1 MNNLQSLS
9 LNPAYIAP
17 SAWWQH
23 VPIAHWLVCELRP
36 QKIVELGTHY
46 GVSFFSFCEA
56 AQAFSPDTFVYAVD
70 TWEGDEHS
78 GHYEEDVYAQLFDHW
93 SHVHRLRSRL
103 IRSTFDDAAQ
113 YFEANS
119 IDLLHIDGLHTYEAV
134 KHDYDLWSPKMKQ
147 DSLIL
152 FHDINVRERGFGV
165 WKLWDEIKS
174 VNRTYEVAN
183 GHGLGILVRGEAMAA
198 KLEAFSTVLS
208 SLTAKG
214 VLLEKLAVLT
224 PGGSFGLPPKTEL
237 ERIKAMVEEVQ
248 LEASQAKAEAEEY
261 KGKLEQFKAE
271 ATQVRADASQ
281 AKTEAERFKATLKH
295 FEAEASQAKAKAEK
309 FKATLEQF
317 EAEASE
323 AKAETLVAQAHAQ
336 SAHSEAEE
344 LRTANQGLLEQ
355 LHEKGKALDSLK
367 AELIA
372 ATNQYQHINFLHTEI
387 VNSRSW
393 RLGHGPRRRLADFV
407 KASLFRPGWLRK
419 AQGDPVSSATWIGN
433 FYRSDALI
441 PFSLKRQFKEAV
453 YDNFGGLLAGL
464 PSYQLYLQHKGKPT
478 VQIKTPEAADAWT
491 LEQYRSIFSSQAEL
505 EYDLFLQGDQY
516 LTFPESVDAPITT
529 AIVVLH
535 NKAALTFRCLQSLS
549 RQLGVDLK
557 LIIVDNA
564 STDSTD
570 LLLSR
575 LKGSVTIIRNSENLH
590 FLRACNQAFSNVC
603 EHSQSVS
610 LINNDAV
617 LEPMALH
624 NAMQTLERFPSVG
637 AVTGMISHPD
647 GRLQEAGSVIFNDA
661 SCRGVG
667 RRSDPMYPL
676 WNIRRPVDY
685 GSGCLM
691 IIRSEVLA
699 QLKGFDEAYAPAY
712 YEETDLSLRIQD
724 LGMQVLYEPS
734 CRATH
739 VEFASSKGGFDA
751 VRPLMESH
759 RLLLLRKHARR
770 LKRHLDGATFIE
782 TDPRH
787 LLLNH
792 SENIRILWI
801 DDQPPRANLGSGFGR
816 LECILKSLADGGC
829 WLTLFATNG
838 LMGPFDQRLSSD
850 YELLAGGSEE
860 LSELLA
866 ERSGFYTHICASR
879 RHNILLL
886 TDLVESLGQPRPLVV
901 ADIESL
907 FSIRDWSRD
916 YFKATGQVLE
926 KVEPGSV
933 PGLQA
938 EIESLSHF
946 DQLLVVSEGERR
958 LIAEG
963 TRHPTWCVGHRF
975 KLVEP
980 AATFA
985 GGRGVCFLGSIL
997 DPAAPNLDSLH
1008 WLLDEILPKFIQLP
1022 GCADYPITIAGHHD
1036 SSLVKPLY
1044 EEFHK
1049 RFPSVNCVGFVKDV
1063 SRLMLDHSIFIAP
1076 TRFAAGLPHK
1086 VHQAAAHGLPIVTT
1100 PLIASQMGWVPDQD
1114 ILTAQ
1119 TGPDFALA
1127 MARLIHDPTLW
1138 NTIASGG
1145 RLRVSEE
1152 CDPKSLVEALQHAFQ
1167 FSGRL
1172 KAVSAGFKSH

>member
-9 LNPAYIAP
+9 LNPVYIAP

-23 VPIAHWLVCELRP
+23 VPISHWLVCELRP
-36 QKIVELGTHY
+36 QKIVELGSHY

-56 AQAFSPDTFVYAVD
+56 AQAFSPDTFVYAID
-70 TWEGDEHS
+70 TWEGDEHA
-78 GHYEEDVYAQLFDHW
+78 GHYEEDVYAQVLKHW

-113 YFEANS
+113 YFENNS

-134 KHDYDLWSPKMKQ
+134 KQDYETWSPKMKQ

-165 WKLWDEIKS
+165 WKLWDEIKLG
-174 VNRTYEVAN
+174 NRTYEVAN
-183 GHGLGILVRGEAMAA
+183 GQGLGILVRGEDMAA
-198 KLEAFSTVLS
+198 KLEAFPTVLS

-214 VLLEKLAVLT
+214 VLLEKLAELT
-224 PGGSFGLPPKTEL
+224 PGGSFGLPPK
-237 ERIKAMVEEVQ
+237 
-248 LEASQAKAEAEEY
+248 AE
-261 KGKLEQFKAE
+261 LEQFKSSAE
-271 ATQVRADASQ
+271 AAQVEVS
-281 AKTEAERFKATLKH
+281 H
-295 FEAEASQAKAKAEK
+295 
-309 FKATLEQF
+309 
-317 EAEASE
+317 
-323 AKAETLVAQAHAQ
+323 AKAETLEDEAHAQ
-336 SAHSEAEE
+336 SAPSEAEE
-344 LRTANQGLLEQ
+344 LRTTNQGLMEQ
-355 LHEKGKALDSLK
+355 LHEKEKTLDRLK
-367 AELIA
+367 AELMV
-372 ATNQYQHINFLHTEI
+372 ATNQYHQINILHTEI
-387 VNSRSW
+387 INSRSW
-393 RLGHGPRRRLADFV
+393 RIGNAPRRMADFV
-407 KASLFRPGWLRK
+407 KASLFRPGWLGTAK
-419 AQGDPVSSATWIGN
+419 VEPVSSATWIGN
-433 FYRSDALI
+433 FYRSDAFI
-441 PFSLKRQFKEAV
+441 PFSLKRQLKEAV
-453 YDNFGGLLAGL
+453 YDNFGGFLAGL

-478 VQIKTPEAADAWT
+478 VQKKSREAADHWT
-491 LEQYRSIFSSQAEL
+491 LEQYREIFSNQAEL
-505 EYDLFLQGDQY
+505 EYDLFLQSDQY
-516 LTFPESVDAPITT
+516 LTFAATNDAPMTT
-529 AIVVLH
+529 AVVVLY
-535 NKAALTFRCLQSLS
+535 NKAALTYRCLKSLS
-549 RQLGVDLK
+549 QQLGVDLR
-557 LIIVDNA
+557 LIIIDNA

-575 LKGSVTIIRNSENLH
+575 LKGAVTIIRNSENLH
-590 FLRACNQAFSNVC
+590 FLRACNQAFSCVGQ
-603 EHSQSVS
+603 HPQTVS

-676 WNIRRPVDY
+676 WNVRRPVDY

-699 QLKGFDEAYAPAY
+699 QLKGFDEAFAPAY

-739 VEFASSKGGFDA
+739 VEFASSQGGFDA

-759 RLLLLRKHARR
+759 RLLLLRKHASR
-770 LKRHLDGATFIE
+770 LKHHLEGARFIE

-787 LLLNH
+787 LLVNH
-792 SENIRILWI
+792 PGKIRILWI
-801 DDQPPRANLGSGFGR
+801 DDKPPRANIGSGFGR
-816 LECILKSLADGGC
+816 LECILKMLADGEC

-850 YELLAGGSEE
+850 YELLGGGSEE
-860 LSELLA
+860 LSELLT
-866 ERSGFYTHICASR
+866 ERDGFYTHICASR

-886 TDLVESLGQPRPLVV
+886 TDFIESLGQPRPVLI

-926 KVEPGSV
+926 RVEPSAV

-938 EIESLSHF
+938 EIEGLSHF
-946 DQLLVVSEGERR
+946 DQLLVVSEGERQ
-958 LIAEG
+958 LLAAG
-963 TRHPTWCVGHRF
+963 TGHPTWCVGHSF

-980 AATFA
+980 GATFA
-985 GGRGVCFLGSIL
+985 KGRGVCFLGSIL

-1022 GCADYPITIAGHHD
+1022 GCAEYPITIAGHHE

-1049 RFPSVNCVGFVKDV
+1049 RFPSVSCVGYVNDV
-1063 SRLMLDHSIFIAP
+1063 SRLMLEHCIFISP

-1086 VHQAAAHGLPIVTT
+1086 VHQAAAHGLPVVTT
-1100 PLIASQMGWVPDQD
+1100 PLIAGQMGWVPDRD
-1114 ILTAQ
+1114 VLTAQ
-1119 TGPDFALA
+1119 TGSDFALA
-1127 MARLIHDPTLW
+1127 MARLIHDPALW
-1138 NTIASGG
+1138 KTISSGG
-1145 RLRVSEE
+1145 RERVAKE
-1152 CDPKSLVEALQHAFQ
+1152 CDPNTLAEALRQAFQ
-1167 FSGRL
+1167 FSG
-1172 KAVSAGFKSH
+1172 KPETVPSCFKSH